1 MATPSHHFD
10 VSIGDLTRRLLPPLL
25 GVALLA
31 AILHAVSFT
40 RLLPDPVPADLDRTL
55 LTAKVELAS
64 GTAPASVVL
73 LGDSSCMMDVD
84 APELTRQLGRPVL
97 NLGTLSYLDLTAHTA
112 LLRHALARL
121 PNPPGDVVLL
131 LHPGSLLRGSSLPD
145 LDRFLRASLAGDARS
160 LRSAA
165 RHPAEGLLAGV
176 VIREQIVQP
185 WIPNLLRG
193 DFAAAYG
200 TTWEVRRRVHRQSGT
215 LLDPTRFDAA
225 AFQGRY
231 EFRLHPRLEPASR
244 EFRLAVPSGTRLWVG
259 LTPLPESLA
268 LSDHAARI
276 ETVLGSWAAWLQPDR
291 VLNLPSAPTTLSAEP
306 PSVAAGV
313 PPAVEGGVPPPG
325 ISVQTTRAL
334 PPSPPGR
341 MPGSAASGTTAST
354 HPPSPGGQLPTL
366 LPDAAFATI
375 THLNAQGVADYTA
388 LLASELRR

>member
-1 MATPSHHFD
+1 MANPSHHFD
-10 VSIGDLTRRLLPPLL
+10 FSIGDLVRRSLPPLL

-31 AILHAVSFT
+31 AALHAVSYMG
-40 RLLPDPVPADLDRTL
+40 LLPHPVPADLDRTL
-55 LTAKVELAS
+55 LAAKAELAS
-64 GTAPASVVL
+64 GTAPASVLL

-84 APELTRQLGRPVL
+84 APELARHLGRPVL

-112 LLRHALARL
+112 LLRHSLARL
-121 PNPPGDVVLL
+121 PAPPGDVVLL

-160 LRSAA
+160 LRSAP

-185 WIPNLLRG
+185 WIPGLLRG
-193 DFAAAYG
+193 DFATAYG
-200 TTWEVRRRVHRQSGT
+200 TPWEVRRLVHRQRGT

-244 EFRLAVPSGTRLWVG
+244 DFRSAIPPGVRLWVG

-276 ETVLGSWAAWLQPDR
+276 ETVLGTWAAWLRPNR
-291 VLNLPSAPTTLSAEP
+291 VLNSPTAPTTLSSNRS
-306 PSVAAGV
+306 SVAAGV

-325 ISVQTTRAL
+325 ISVQTTQA
-334 PPSPPGR
+334 PPHSPPGR
-341 MPGSAASGTTAST
+341 MPS
-354 HPPSPGGQLPTL
+354 GQLPTL
-366 LPDAAFATI
+366 LPDAAFATV
-375 THLNAQGVADYTA
+375 THLNAQGVANYTA
-388 LLASELRR
+388 LLASELRK